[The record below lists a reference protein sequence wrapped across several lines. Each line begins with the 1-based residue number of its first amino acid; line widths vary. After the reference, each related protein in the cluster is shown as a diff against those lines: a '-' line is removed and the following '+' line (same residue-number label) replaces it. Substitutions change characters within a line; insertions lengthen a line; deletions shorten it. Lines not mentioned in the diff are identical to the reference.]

1 MKRPLN
7 SIVLFITT
15 CLFLVSCQRTKVAGD
30 ETFAAFHISHGT
42 NIAHWLSQNDRRGE
56 EREAFFTEEDIRFID
71 SCGFDHIRLPI
82 DEVQMWDEAGTRE
95 VDAFALLNNCMEW
108 CRNAGLRV
116 IVDLHILRS
125 HHFNEEEKP
134 LWTVPAEQDKFIA
147 LWKDLSGFLR
157 EWPNGMVAYEP
168 MNEPVADDPEQ
179 WNTLLARL
187 VDSLRHWEP
196 ERVLVIGSN
205 RWQSAAT
212 FDQLK
217 IPENDTNILLSFHF
231 YEPFYLTH
239 YQAPWTFLK
248 DFTGD
253 VNYPGQVIV
262 NSDIPEQQL
271 VFNRDTLARM
281 MKKPIYLADSLNL
294 RLYCGEF
301 GIYMNFFPAAK
312 LAWYRDM
319 ISIFEEHG
327 IAYANWNYKSESF
340 GMVDEQMK
348 QQTEIIRILLNAED
362 Q

>member
-30 ETFAAFHISHGT
+30 ETFSTFHICRGT
-42 NIAHWLSQNDRRGE
+42 NIAHWLSQSDRRGE
-56 EREAFFTEEDIRFID
+56 DREAFFTEKDILFID

-82 DEVQMWDEAGTRE
+82 DEVQLWDEAGKLDDE
-95 VDAFALLNNCMEW
+95 AFALLNNCMEW

-125 HHFNEEEKP
+125 HHFNEEDKP
-134 LWTVPAEQDKFIA
+134 LWTIPAEQDKFIG
-147 LWKDLSGFLR
+147 LWKDLSGFLHS
-157 EWPNGMVAYEP
+157 WPTGMLAYEP

-179 WNTLLARL
+179 WNSLLSRL
-187 VDSLRHWEP
+187 VDSLRQWEP

-212 FDQLK
+212 FDKLR
-217 IPENDTNILLSFHF
+217 IPENDTNIILSYHF
-231 YEPFYLTH
+231 YEPFFLTH
-239 YQAPWTFLK
+239 YQATWTYLK

-253 VNYPGQVIV
+253 VNYPGQIV
-262 NSDIPEQQL
+262 LNSNIPEQQR
-271 VFNRDTLARM
+271 VYDRDTLEFM
-281 MKKPIYLADSLNL
+281 MQKPIKLADSLNL
-294 RLYCGEF
+294 PLYCGEF

-319 ISIFEEHG
+319 ISIFEEYG

-340 GMVDEQMK
+340 GMVDEHMK